1 MNQSL
6 LNSHA
11 LAFLVFF
18 SSAVSR
24 LIQFSQLKS
33 LEHPLAY
40 NALNLA
46 SKASWS
52 VDRLMEQYAVD
63 IPADEIRQVCFRT
76 VNGMTGA
83 SVGAFRGI
91 GFLRLED
98 PSSSF
103 SVFFLISPLILLHIL
118 AIPPSLS
125 HSRSR

>member
-11 LAFLVFF
+11 LAFLAFF
-18 SSAVSR
+18 SSSVTH

-76 VNGMTGA
+76 VDGVTDA
-83 SVGAFRGI
+83 SVGACRGI

-98 PSSSF
+98 PSVHFQYFSHSPSF
-103 SVFFLISPLILLHIL
+103 CVAFSPFHPHFLITAVGS
-118 AIPPSLS
+118 
-125 HSRSR
+125 